1 LAGGAIGTV
10 SGMAAAFPDVVRQ
23 ALDDPSPE
31 AGDRLGHV
39 RSIMEASGQ
48 FIAAAKHVLGM
59 RGVPVQPDMRAPLR
73 GLTPAEASAL
83 EASAAE
89 VLALEPA

>member
-1 LAGGAIGTV
+1 
-10 SGMAAAFPDVVRQ
+10 
-23 ALDDPSPE
+23 
-31 AGDRLGHV
+31 
-39 RSIMEASGQ
+39 MEASGQ

-59 RGVPVQPDMRAPLR
+59 RGVPVRPDMRAPLR
-73 GLTPAEASAL
+73 GLTSTEASAL